1 MKVIVISV
9 VVLVLVF
16 LFQSFII
23 MPTNKTEEQKY
34 SLVRKYKDF
43 EIRFYPSAT
52 IATINS
58 NAKTYRDLSG
68 PGFQKLAGYIFGG
81 NEAKTKISMT
91 TPVQMDVNDSVS
103 TMSFVMPSA
112 FTKENL
118 PKPNDP
124 NVQIKSTSD
133 EYVAVIRFG
142 GYASDKDLKFYS
154 EKLQTLLKENGIISY
169 GNYRFLGY
177 NPPFQLIGRRN
188 EIIVAV
194 EHVSRN
200 DNQLS
205 GKPGFWNKN
214 DLGNRNYPR
223 ERERILR

>member
-1 MKVIVISV
+1 
-9 VVLVLVF
+9 
-16 LFQSFII
+16 
-23 MPTNKTEEQKY
+23 MPINKTEEQKH

-58 NAKTYRDLSG
+58 NARTYRDLSG
-68 PGFQKLAGYIFGG
+68 PGFRKLAGYIFGG
-81 NEAKTKISMT
+81 NEANKKISMT
-91 TPVQMDVNDSVS
+91 TPVQMDINDSVS

-112 FTKENL
+112 YTIENL

-124 NVQIKSTSD
+124 SVNIKNTAD

-142 GYASDKDLKFYS
+142 GYASDNDLKFYS
-154 EKLQTLLKENGIISY
+154 EKLQNLLKENGIASF

-177 NPPFQLIGRRN
+177 NPPFQFIGRRN

-194 EHVSRN
+194 DWKE
-200 DNQLS
+200 
-205 GKPGFWNKN
+205 K
-214 DLGNRNYPR
+214 
-223 ERERILR
+223 

>member
-1 MKVIVISV
+1 MFIII
-9 VVLVLVF
+9 LALII
-16 LFQSFII
+16 LLIILLQSFTI
-23 MPTNKTEEQKY
+23 MSTNKTEEQKY
-34 SLVRKYKDF
+34 NIIQRYKDF

-68 PGFQKLAGYIFGG
+68 PGFRKLAGYIFGG
-81 NEAKTKISMT
+81 NEANTKIPMT
-91 TPVQMDVNDSVS
+91 APVQMDINDSVS

-112 FTKENL
+112 YKKENL

-124 NVQIKSTSD
+124 NVQIKNTAD

-154 EKLQTLLKENGIISY
+154 EKLQNLLKENGITSF

-177 NPPFQLIGRRN
+177 NPPYQFIGRRN
-188 EIIVAV
+188 EIIVSV
-194 EHVSRN
+194 EW
-200 DNQLS
+200 
-205 GKPGFWNKN
+205 GEAK
-214 DLGNRNYPR
+214 
-223 ERERILR
+223 

>member
-1 MKVIVISV
+1 MKMLIIILAVVILLIV
-9 VVLVLVF
+9 
-16 LFQSFII
+16 LFQSFMI
-23 MPTNKTEEQKY
+23 MTINKTEEQKH

-52 IATINS
+52 FATINS

-81 NEAKTKISMT
+81 NEANTKISMT
-91 TPVQMDVNDSVS
+91 APVQMDINDSVS

-112 FTKENL
+112 YTKENL

-124 NVQIKSTSD
+124 NVHIKNTAD

-154 EKLQTLLKENGIISY
+154 KRLQDLLKENGITSL

-177 NPPFQLIGRRN
+177 NPPFQFIGRRN

-194 EHVSRN
+194 DWKE
-200 DNQLS
+200 
-205 GKPGFWNKN
+205 
-214 DLGNRNYPR
+214 
-223 ERERILR
+223 

>member
-1 MKVIVISV
+1 MKMFIIILAVVILII
-9 VVLVLVF
+9 F

-23 MPTNKTEEQKY
+23 MPTNKTEEQKH
-34 SLVRKYKDF
+34 SFVRKYNDF

-52 IATINS
+52 IATISS

-68 PGFQKLAGYIFGG
+68 PGFRKLAGYIFGG
-81 NEAKTKISMT
+81 NETNTRISMT
-91 TPVQMDVNDSVS
+91 APVQMDINDSAS
-103 TMSFVMPSA
+103 MMSFVMPSSYN
-112 FTKENL
+112 ESNL

-124 NVQIKSTSD
+124 NVVIKSTAD

-154 EKLQTLLKENGIISY
+154 EKLQNLLKENGIRSF

-177 NPPFQLIGRRN
+177 NPPYQFIGRRN

-194 EHVSRN
+194 DWKE
-200 DNQLS
+200 
-205 GKPGFWNKN
+205 K
-214 DLGNRNYPR
+214 
-223 ERERILR
+223 

>member
-1 MKVIVISV
+1 MLIIILAVII
-9 VVLVLVF
+9 LITIL
-16 LFQSFII
+16 LQSFII
-23 MPTNKTEEQKY
+23 MSTNKTEEQRY
-34 SLVRKYKDF
+34 SIIQKYKDF

-68 PGFQKLAGYIFGG
+68 PGFRKLAGYIFGG
-81 NEAKTKISMT
+81 NEANTKISMT
-91 TPVQMDVNDSVS
+91 SPVHMDVNDSIS

-112 FTKENL
+112 YTKENL

-124 NVQIKSTSD
+124 NVQIKNTAD

-154 EKLQTLLKENGIISY
+154 EKLQNLMKENGITCY

-188 EIIVAV
+188 EIIVSV
-194 EHVSRN
+194 EWGG
-200 DNQLS
+200 
-205 GKPGFWNKN
+205 GK
-214 DLGNRNYPR
+214 
-223 ERERILR
+223 